1 VASDSEHAV
10 GVETGVVSLFGHTW
24 QDMPGDTPIADQY
37 VLEPGVFGA
46 DDSYQVF
53 TESAMDAFDRLQARR
68 HEARFASVLDWA
80 GRGFNRRDGE
90 STT

>member
-1 VASDSEHAV
+1 VAKDSEYGV
-10 GVETGVVSLFGHTW
+10 GIEEQYIFELP
-24 QDMPGDTPIADQY
+24 DPI
-37 VLEPGVFGA
+37 
-46 DDSYQVF
+46 QVF

-68 HEARFASVLDWA
+68 HEGRFARMGWA

>member
-1 VASDSEHAV
+1 VAEDSEHAV

-24 QDMPGDTPIADQY
+24 LDMPGDTPIGEQY
-37 VLEPGVFGA
+37 ILESGDP
-46 DDSYQVF
+46 YQVF

-68 HEARFASVLDWA
+68 HEGRFARLNWA
-80 GRGFNRRDGE
+80 GRGFTRRDGE